1 MPGQIS
7 QSRLGDLVQTAKTH
21 AIGGAAAGIAV
32 VVIHGLVS
40 VRNRQIRDRY
50 AVATEGLTYIG
61 TGAIL
66 GVMAATITALA
77 GVSVAAIAGR
87 GVLAV
92 AVPMVASTL
101 VTDRAHERVQR
112 SVRAWSEEF
121 VQGLSRSTAPDY
133 EPSAKNGL
141 MEK

>member
-7 QSRLGDLVQTAKTH
+7 QSRLGHLAQTAKTH

-32 VVIHGLVS
+32 GVIDGLVS
-40 VRNRQIRDRY
+40 VRDRQIRDRY
-50 AVATEGLTYIG
+50 DAATEGLTHIG

-87 GVLAV
+87 GVLAI
-92 AVPMVASTL
+92 AVPMVASSL
-101 VTDRAHERVQR
+101 VTDMAHERVQR
-112 SVRAWSEEF
+112 SVRAWSEDF
-121 VQGLSRSTAPDY
+121 VQGLKQPRRLGMLSTPTKEDI
-133 EPSAKNGL
+133 
-141 MEK
+141 